1 MIPPESW
8 HDWVV
13 VVVMATAAGVLALL
27 WSPRAEA

>member
-13 VVVMATAAGVLALL
+13 LVVMATAAGMLALL
-27 WSPRAEA
+27 WITSR